1 MGLDMYLHAKKYVG
15 GWSHM
20 KDTSEFH
27 AISSMYPDVQVT
39 EDSPSIEIQFTVGY
53 WRKANA
59 IHNWFVKEVQ
69 GGEDECLPHYVSR
82 EQLEQ
87 LRDNC
92 KLELLVT
99 ANTRG
104 AGLLEPAS
112 GFFFGNAERDE
123 WYYENLKR
131 TIEIVEKCLAISDE
145 WEFSYRS
152 SW

>member
-1 MGLDMYLHAKKYVG
+1 MGLDMYLYAKKYVG
-15 GWSHM
+15 GWAHT
-20 KDTSEFH
+20 KDTSEFDKL
-27 AISSMYPDVQVT
+27 ARLYPIVEVT

-69 GGEDECLPHYVSR
+69 GGKDECVPHYVERS
-82 EQLEQ
+82 QLEQ

-92 KLELLVT
+92 KLEQLVT
-99 ANTRG
+99 ADTRG

-123 WYYENLKR
+123 WYYDNLNR
-131 TIEIVEKCLAISDE
+131 TIEIVEKCLLIPDE
-145 WEFSYRS
+145 WSFEYRS

>member
-1 MGLDMYLHAKKYVG
+1 M
-15 GWSHM
+15 
-20 KDTSEFH
+20 
-27 AISSMYPDVQVT
+27 
-39 EDSPSIEIQFTVGY
+39 
-53 WRKANA
+53 
-59 IHNWFVKEVQ
+59 KEVQ
-69 GGEDECLPHYVSR
+69 GGEDECRPHYVER
-82 EQLEQ
+82 AQLEQ

-131 TIEIVEKCLAISDE
+131 TIEIVEKCLAISDD